1 MVISPYSKSTKC
13 YGDTVIR
20 RQDKYRSKYQE
31 FIFERVYALS
41 DAIRWWHEY
50 GKECLLLNN
59 V

>member
-1 MVISPYSKSTKC
+1 MVIFPYPKNTKC
-13 YGDTVIR
+13 YGVTVLR
-20 RQDKYRSKYQE
+20 RQDRSKYQE